1 MAKKQQII
9 LLHGSE
15 KFVDKSLISKGELVI
30 EHGAEAIDVKL
41 HTLDNAGEIATFA
54 SQAYVDKQVET
65 INGSINFANGRLDAL
80 EAEIDQEIK
89 DRQNGDD
96 AVRSEFAAAD
106 DVVRGEFA
114 AADKAL
120 GERIDATN
128 EALGELSGKLDAE
141 VAAREAADQVLQS
154 NINEEVDARKEADY
168 EIRADFEAAD
178 DAIKAMVGTPDEGK
192 TVVQMVKDEAS
203 ARETAISGIQGQID
217 ALDETY
223 ATDAELKEAVDELKE
238 SIQVESSKATTV
250 VAEGTDAGN
259 NLEIASS
266 TDDET
271 GATTYTINLT
281 DVASKTS
288 LDATILKVDTLIADD
303 ADKSVRTIANE
314 ELAKQLL
321 EGGPDGTTAGE
332 SFETLKELA
341 AWLEEHPDDAAAMNE
356 AIQANKTAIEKEVTD
371 RQTAISGIQG
381 QIDAL
386 DETYATDDEL
396 SAVKSELEGKITAAE
411 KKATTVVAEGT
422 DAGNNLEIVP
432 TTDEDGAT
440 TYTVNL
446 SDVASKTT
454 LDATIT
460 RVETNEGKLAVI
472 QGDESVEGSIAKALA
487 DAKAYTDAEVLEEAG
502 AREAADAALQAD
514 INTKAAQTALDAV
527 NGRLETV
534 EGAYVAKVKVVLN
547 DGTVKEYTPVDNV
560 LDLSE
565 LVIDAGTY

>member
-15 KFVDKSLISKGELVI
+15 KFENKGLISQGELVI
-30 EHGAEAIDVKL
+30 EHGASAIDVKL

-65 INGSINFANGRLDAL
+65 INSSINFANGRLDAL
-80 EAEIDQEIK
+80 EAEIDQEII

-96 AVRSEFAAAD
+96 TVRGEFAAAD

-114 AADKAL
+114 AADVEL
-120 GERIDATN
+120 GKRIDATN
-128 EALGELSGKLDAE
+128 GDVTALSGRLDTE
-141 VAAREAADQVLQS
+141 IAAREAADATLQG
-154 NINEEVDARKEADY
+154 NIDAEASD
-168 EIRADFEAAD
+168 REAADTKIREDFKAVD
-178 DAIKAMVGTPDEGK
+178 DAIKEMVGTPDEGK
-192 TVVQMVKDEAS
+192 TVVQMIKDEAS
-203 ARETAISGIQGQID
+203 ARQTAISGIQGQID
-217 ALDETY
+217 SLDDTY

-281 DVASKTS
+281 DVASKSS
-288 LDATILKVDTLIADD
+288 LDATIVKVDTLIADD

-314 ELAKQLL
+314 ELAAQLL
-321 EGGPDGTTAGE
+321 SGKADAD
-332 SFETLKELA
+332 FKTLQELA
-341 AWLEEHPDDAAAMNE
+341 AWLEDHPESAAAMNE
-356 AIQANKTAIEKEVTD
+356 AIQANEAAIEKEVGD

-386 DETYATDDEL
+386 DDTYATDDEL
-396 SAVKSELEGKITAAE
+396 AAVKLELEGKITAAE

-446 SDVASKTT
+446 SDVASKAT

-460 RVETNEGKLAVI
+460 RVETNEGKLEVI
-472 QGDESVEGSIAKALA
+472 QGNASVEGSIAKALA
-487 DAKAYTDAEVLEEAG
+487 DANAYTDAEVLEEKG

-514 INTKAAQTALDAV
+514 INTRATQTALDGV

-547 DGTVKEYTPVDNV
+547 DGTVKEYTPENNV

>member
-15 KFVDKSLISKGELVI
+15 KFTDKSLISKGELVI

-41 HTLDNAGEIATFA
+41 HTLDNSGEIATFA
-54 SQAYVDKQVET
+54 SQAYVDKQVEN

-89 DRQNGDD
+89 DRQDGDN
-96 AVRSEFAAAD
+96 AVRGEFAAAD

-128 EALGELSGKLDAE
+128 ANVTELNGKLDVE
-141 VAAREAADQVLQS
+141 VAAREAADAALQG
-154 NINEEVDARKEADY
+154 NIDAEAGAREEADNK
-168 EIRADFEAAD
+168 IREDFKAVD

-203 ARETAISGIQGQID
+203 AREIAISGIQAQIN
-217 ALDETY
+217 ALDDTY
-223 ATDAELKEAVDELKE
+223 ATDAELQAKVNELKNE
-238 SIQVESSKATTV
+238 IQVESSKATTV

-259 NLEIASS
+259 NLDIAST
-266 TDDET
+266 TDKET

-314 ELAKQLL
+314 ELAAQLL
-321 EGGPDGTTAGE
+321 SGKADAD
-332 SFETLKELA
+332 FKTLQELA
-341 AWLEEHPDDAAAMNE
+341 AWLEDHPESAAAMNE

-386 DETYATDDEL
+386 DDTYATDDEL
-396 SAVKSELEGKITAAE
+396 AAVKSELEGKITAAE

-422 DAGNNLEIVP
+422 DAGNNLDIAS

-440 TYTVNL
+440 TYKINL
-446 SDVASKTT
+446 TDVASKTT

-472 QGDESVEGSIAKALA
+472 QGNESVEGSIAKALK
-487 DAKAYTDAEVLEEAG
+487 DAKDYTDAEVLEEKG
-502 AREAADAALQAD
+502 AREAADAELQAD
-514 INTKAAQTALDAV
+514 IDTRATQTALDGV

-534 EGAYVAKVKVVLN
+534 EGAYVAKVKVELN
-547 DGTVKEYTPVDNV
+547 DGTVKEYIPEGNV
-560 LDLSE
+560 LDLSD

>member
-15 KFVDKSLISKGELVI
+15 KFENKNLISKGELVI

-41 HTLDNAGEIATFA
+41 HTLDDSGEIATFA

-65 INGSINFANGRLDAL
+65 INGSINSANGRLDAL
-80 EAEIDQEIK
+80 EAEIDQEIL
-89 DRQNGDD
+89 DRQSGDE
-96 AVRSEFAAAD
+96 AVRGEFATAD
-106 DVVRGEFA
+106 NVVRGEFA

-128 EALGELSGKLDAE
+128 EALGELSGKLDVE
-141 VAAREAADQVLQS
+141 VAAREAADISLQD
-154 NINEEVDARKEADY
+154 NIDKEAIARKAADDQ
-168 EIRADFEAAD
+168 IRLDFEASD

-217 ALDETY
+217 ALDNTY
-223 ATDAELKEAVDELKE
+223 ATDAELKDAIDELKE
-238 SIQVESSKATTV
+238 SIQFEASKATTV

-259 NLEIASS
+259 NLDIAST
-266 TDDET
+266 TDIET

-314 ELAKQLL
+314 ELSAQLL
-321 EGGPDGTTAGE
+321 SGKADAD
-332 SFETLKELA
+332 FKTLQELA
-341 AWLEEHPDDAAAMNE
+341 TWLEDHPESAAAMNE
-356 AIQANKTAIEKEVTD
+356 AIQANKTAIEKEVSD

-386 DETYATDDEL
+386 DDTYATDDEL
-396 SAVKSELEGKITAAE
+396 KDAVDELNKAIEDAQAA
-411 KKATTVVAEGT
+411 ATTVVVEGT
-422 DAGNNLEIVP
+422 DAGNNIEIVP
-432 TTDEDGAT
+432 TTNEAGAT

-446 SDVASKTT
+446 SDVASKAT

-460 RVETNEGKLAVI
+460 RVETNEGKLEVI
-472 QGDESVEGSIAKALA
+472 QGADTVEGSIAKALK
-487 DAKAYTDAEVLEEAG
+487 DAKAYTDAEVLEETN
-502 AREAADAALQAD
+502 ARVAADEALQAD
-514 INTKAAQTALDAV
+514 INTRATQTALDGV
-527 NGRLETV
+527 DNRLKDV
-534 EGAYVAKVKVVLN
+534 EDAYVAKVKVVLN